1 MIITIVLVLF
11 TLLLSAF
18 FSGSEIAYLSAN
30 KLSVEVLKNKGSRKG
45 QILTDL
51 YNDSKSFLSTMLVGN
66 NIVLVMYTIFFS
78 SIVTPLL
85 ELIFPI
91 GSFAVSFI
99 TTIILTIIILIFGEF
114 IPKTIFR
121 LYANELIFR
130 LARPLKFFTWILLV
144 PSWLLTKTSNL
155 IIFLIFGKV
164 EASYENNITKLDL
177 EHYIQSNV
185 NEEKEIDKEILA
197 NALNLNLLKVR
208 DCMIPRNEIVF
219 IDKTDDL
226 QTVKDTFI
234 SSKHS
239 RLIVVDGEVEN
250 VVGYFHHQQL
260 FKNITSIK
268 RNIMDID
275 FVPDV
280 MNVQDLL
287 YKFIKDGTNIA
298 CVVDEFGGTA
308 GIITLEDILEE
319 IFGEIADEH
328 DEEDFTDKMIS
339 ENEFIF
345 SGRLELGFINSKYKQ
360 LNLPEEEYVTL
371 SGYIVMTH
379 GSIPEVGEE
388 ILLDNYR
395 FIILSKSDTKIEE
408 VRVIKI
414 SNHSDKNLE
423 NHS

>member
-1 MIITIVLVLF
+1 MITSIILVLI
-11 TLLLSAF
+11 TLLLSGF

-30 KLSVEVLKNKGSRKG
+30 KLSLEVLKNKGSKKG
-45 QILTDL
+45 QILTML
-51 YNDSKSFLSTMLVGN
+51 YNDPKSFISTMLVGN

-78 SIVTPLL
+78 SIFTPLL
-85 ELIFPI
+85 HMFLPE
-91 GSFAVSFI
+91 GSFAVSFL
-99 TTIILTIIILIFGEF
+99 TTAVLTVIIVIFGEF
-114 IPKTIFR
+114 LPKTIFR
-121 LYANELIFR
+121 LYANELIYR
-130 LARPLKFFTWILLV
+130 LARPLRFFTWILLI

-155 IIFLIFGKV
+155 VIRLIFGKI
-164 EASYENNITKLDL
+164 ESSDENNITKLDL

-219 IDKTDDL
+219 IDKSDDL

-239 RLIVVDGEVEN
+239 RLIVTDGEVEN

-260 FKNITSIK
+260 FKNISSIK

-275 FVPDV
+275 FVPEV

-287 YKFIKDGTNIA
+287 YKFIKSGTNIA

-345 SGRLELGFINSKYKQ
+345 SGRIELGFINSKYKQ

-388 ILLDNYR
+388 IVLENYR

-408 VRVIKI
+408 VRVIKMLN
-414 SNHSDKNLE
+414 SSDKSIE
-423 NHS
+423 H

>member
-1 MIITIVLVLF
+1 MITSIILVLI
-11 TLLLSAF
+11 TLILSGF

-30 KLSVEVLKNKGSRKG
+30 KLSVEVLKNKGSKKG
-45 QILTDL
+45 QILTSL
-51 YNDSKSFLSTMLVGN
+51 YNDPKSFLSTMLVGN

-78 SIVTPLL
+78 TIVTPLL
-85 ELIFPI
+85 VMIFPE
-91 GSFAVSFI
+91 GSFAVSFF
-99 TTIILTIIILIFGEF
+99 TTVILTIIILIFGEF

-130 LARPLKFFTWILLV
+130 LARPLKFFACILLI

-155 IIFLIFGKV
+155 VIRLIFGKI
-164 EASYENNITKLDL
+164 ESSDENNITKLDL

-219 IDKTDDL
+219 IDKSDDL

-239 RLIVVDGEVEN
+239 RLIVTDGEVEN

-260 FKNITSIK
+260 FKNISSIK

-275 FVPDV
+275 FVPEV

-287 YKFIKDGTNIA
+287 YKFIKSGTNIA

-345 SGRLELGFINSKYKQ
+345 SGRIELGFINSKYKQ

-388 ILLDNYR
+388 IVLENYR

-408 VRVIKI
+408 VRVIKMLN
-414 SNHSDKNLE
+414 SSDKSIE
-423 NHS
+423 H